1 MQCVCVYT
9 HISKIIIKI
18 LPILPV
24 ASHLCRVRELPG
36 FKDPVLPS
44 CVRAPSPYSHLSP
57 YMRPS
62 AFSILRVG
70 LPVPGIF
77 PSHVARPPAQ
87 PPLPSPLNVP
97 GPSAAACVPSSSWA
111 TISLF
116 LDPLHAV
123 PAGTRPGIPLV
134 GAASITCDPK
144 TPNLSR
150 PAGPH
155 ALESGRP
162 GAASG
167 AQGSKMTEGK
177 PPPWIRRPRLKPG
190 PTRCFSASLW
200 EEV

>member
-87 PPLPSPLNVP
+87 PPLPSPPQRPRPQCCRLC
-97 GPSAAACVPSSSWA
+97 SF
-111 TISLF
+111 LF
-116 LDPLHAV
+116 LGHYLAV
-123 PAGTRPGIPLV
+123 P
-134 GAASITCDPK
+134 
-144 TPNLSR
+144 R
-150 PAGPH
+150 PASRRACWNP
-155 ALESGRP
+155 SGNTSCGGCEHHVRP
-162 GAASG
+162 
-167 AQGSKMTEGK
+167 
-177 PPPWIRRPRLKPG
+177 
-190 PTRCFSASLW
+190 
-200 EEV
+200 

>member
-9 HISKIIIKI
+9 HICQIKI
-18 LPILPV
+18 ILPV
-24 ASHLCRVRELPG
+24 LPVTSVG
-36 FKDPVLPS
+36 CQSSLVSRTLS
-44 CVRAPSPYSHLSP
+44 SLSVRAPSPYSHLSP
-57 YMRPS
+57 YIRPS
-62 AFSILRVG
+62 AFSILRRG
-70 LPVPGIF
+70 PRVPGISL
-77 PSHVARPPAQ
+77 PTLPGR
-87 PPLPSPLNVP
+87 LPSPHFRVPRNVP

-134 GAASITCDPK
+134 GTASTTCDPK

-155 ALESGRP
+155 ALELGRP

-177 PPPWIRRPRLKPG
+177 PPPWIRRPRLKPRANPLLLG
-190 PTRCFSASLW
+190 LSLGGS
-200 EEV
+200 VGV